1 MIKEIFSIKDVDFTV
16 YGLLTVIL
24 KRHGADEFFKFTT
37 NEVKFGPSQS

>member
-24 KRHGADEFFKFTT
+24 ERHGADELFKLTT
-37 NEVKFGPSQS
+37 NAVKFSPSQS